1 MCAVTLLKTLDNE
14 GQFTES
20 LDCSLDH
27 KDNLPPRDGRLCG
40 PPGGAGG
47 AGVSSLDCKLTK
59 LYKLFNLNVLILS

>member
-1 MCAVTLLKTLDNE
+1 MCAVILLKTLDNE

-40 PPGGAGG
+40 PTGG

-59 LYKLFNLNVLILS
+59 LYKLFNLNVLILP

>member
-40 PPGGAGG
+40 PPGGAG
-47 AGVSSLDCKLTK
+47 VSSLDCKQTIQA
-59 LYKLFNLNVLILS
+59 FQSQCFDFAVTF